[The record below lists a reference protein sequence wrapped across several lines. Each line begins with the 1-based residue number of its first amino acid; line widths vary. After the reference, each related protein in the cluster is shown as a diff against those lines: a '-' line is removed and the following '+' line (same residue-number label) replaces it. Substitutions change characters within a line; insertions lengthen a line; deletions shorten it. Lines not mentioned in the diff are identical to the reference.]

1 MRTRTKLW
9 RIVHRHMVDHGIRSQ
24 RELAELLGMTEWALC
39 RRLSETTKFTP
50 AELTKLCEVL
60 GIRRRDLI

>member
-1 MRTRTKLW
+1 
-9 RIVHRHMVDHGIRSQ
+9 MVDHGIRSQ

-39 RRLSETTKFTP
+39 RRLNEVTKFTP